1 MNIHCNHISKQGK
14 SVFFWINCDEYFS
27 LVSKMLLLFLL
38 QNNHMSIFTHS
49 PQSRR
54 YFCTLALFSNIFFT
68 MSIFCISYPKRHVT
82 TNYINWNWTLP
93 LFFFS
98 TKFINISS
106 DIVLIHY
113 TQLSFSSHSNPYT
126 SKWIIKLT
134 NFLSNHTHYSY
145 IKKTRICE

>member
-1 MNIHCNHISKQGK
+1 MFFLRINVQNTHVIAVNIHCNHISKQGN

-82 TNYINWNWTLP
+82 TNYIKIEIEPFPCSSFPQSLSIFHRI
-93 LFFFS
+93 LFS
-98 TKFINISS
+98 FIIHSLAS
-106 DIVLIHY
+106 HHIAILI
-113 TQLSFSSHSNPYT
+113 LLN
-126 SKWIIKLT
+126 
-134 NFLSNHTHYSY
+134 
-145 IKKTRICE
+145 E